1 MVLKD
6 PLRKKQLDA
15 GLNQL
20 SHEGVIQ
27 LFIHPHRGRSEPY
40 LGAVG
45 MLQFEVL
52 KERLKNEYRVN
63 IVLELLS
70 FQFARWVEGTD
81 ETIKWL
87 ESRRDYPVLRDRNN
101 QPVLLSESLW
111 SLNYAVDNAPD
122 IKLHEVEPL

>member
-1 MVLKD
+1 M
-6 PLRKKQLDA
+6 A
-15 GLNQL
+15 
-20 SHEGVIQ
+20 
-27 LFIHPHRGRSEPY
+27 RSEPY

-52 KERLKNEYRVN
+52 RERLKNEYRVTV
-63 IVLELLS
+63 VLEMLS

-87 ESRRDYPVLRDRNN
+87 EARRDYPVLRDRNN

-111 SLNYAVDNAPD
+111 SLNYALDNAPD
-122 IKLHEVEPL
+122 ITLHEVEPL